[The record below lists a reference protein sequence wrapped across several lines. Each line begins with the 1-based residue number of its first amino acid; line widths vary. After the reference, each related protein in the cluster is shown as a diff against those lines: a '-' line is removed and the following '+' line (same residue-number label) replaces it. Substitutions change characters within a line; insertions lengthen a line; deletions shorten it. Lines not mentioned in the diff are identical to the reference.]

1 MNYTGQLIGHE
12 IIYSFLIVSLINYT
26 FIVMSIIMTHD
37 LLWLLCLSSSMQENT
52 RLEKMEEKKKQEG
65 RRREAESASASSG
78 NIVDN
83 LLHEIRDGTTLR
95 HRCSK

>member
-1 MNYTGQLIGHE
+1 
-12 IIYSFLIVSLINYT
+12 
-26 FIVMSIIMTHD
+26 
-37 LLWLLCLSSSMQENT
+37 MQENA

-65 RRREAESASASSG
+65 RRREAKGASASSG

-95 HRCSK
+95 HRCYK